1 VAVPSDN
8 PQLAWVAVNETTNEA
23 GVSVIVTL
31 ASSEHEVPV
40 IETVTV
46 YEPFANPD
54 ACGPVCPLDQ
64 MKSYEPGGVT
74 MALAVPFDNPHPDIV
89 DDMETEKEAD
99 ISSTDTL
106 ATCVHRVPGFDIVT
120 L

>member
-1 VAVPSDN
+1 MAVPSDN
-8 PQLAWVAVNETTNEA
+8 PQLAWVEVKETTNEA

-31 ASSEHEVPV
+31 ASSEHDVLI

-46 YEPFANPD
+46 YEPSAKPE

-64 MKSYEPGGVT
+64 MKSYAPGGVT

-89 DDMETEKEAD
+89 EEMETEKEAA

-106 ATCVHRVPGFDIVT
+106 ATCVHSVPGFDTVT